1 MKLAAK
7 ITILVLLGT
16 LPLIVIAES
25 ISLQREN
32 DQMLQEMRANAS
44 HLARTISNVV
54 DQLWMLGD
62 NVRAQQILDQ
72 INELHS
78 PVRVRVVYLGVDRHH
93 PRAPLSPRVT
103 GALLSH
109 PFSDSYYDEFGQ
121 ELLCTYAL
129 LQISTEPYL
138 AAIELTE
145 PIRHIHR
152 NSWYYA
158 WHAALLIGS
167 TFLLGA
173 LIVVAIGSTWIGQP
187 LQHLIEKT
195 RRIGLGDL
203 SGPLQLHRR
212 DEFGELA
219 SAINSMCDQLRTAQE
234 KINQEAQARVAA
246 LEQLRHADRLRTV
259 GRLAAGIAHELGTPL
274 NVVSGRAGMIA
285 SGRLSEDETHKSAVT
300 IKSEADRIA
309 TIIRQLLDFA
319 RRNTP
324 QRKSADL
331 TEVVRQTLTLLT
343 PIVEKR
349 RTTLTVQGL
358 PPPLLLDVDAGQIQ
372 QVLTNLIV
380 NSSEAMPGGGTVEI
394 ALTCEHVTPPDGSE
408 CIPGQYVRIDVID
421 HGEGIPPEL
430 LDEVFEPF
438 FTTKE
443 VGEGTGLGLSIAYGI
458 VKEHGGWID
467 VRSDMGRGSCFS
479 VYLPQEATRCRDE
492 S

>member
-1 MKLAAK
+1 MSNLA
-7 ITILVLLGT
+7 ILPVGNAQPA
-16 LPLIVIAES
+16 LPCRHFPMPYQAVIWRNWGMVPMA
-25 ISLQREN
+25 R
-32 DQMLQEMRANAS
+32 
-44 HLARTISNVV
+44 LA
-54 DQLWMLGD
+54 
-62 NVRAQQILDQ
+62 QILDCSEDQ
-72 INELHS
+72 L
-78 PVRVRVVYLGVDRHH
+78 V
-93 PRAPLSPRVT
+93 
-103 GALLSH
+103 
-109 PFSDSYYDEFGQ
+109 
-121 ELLCTYAL
+121 
-129 LQISTEPYL
+129 
-138 AAIELTE
+138 
-145 PIRHIHR
+145 
-152 NSWYYA
+152 
-158 WHAALLIGS
+158 HAA
-167 TFLLGA
+167 GA
-173 LIVVAIGSTWIGQP
+173 MGLQPQDDLCDTWCQRGYQ
-187 LQHLIEKT
+187 
-195 RRIGLGDL
+195 
-203 SGPLQLHRR
+203 
-212 DEFGELA
+212 
-219 SAINSMCDQLRTAQE
+219 
-234 KINQEAQARVAA
+234 
-246 LEQLRHADRLRTV
+246 
-259 GRLAAGIAHELGTPL
+259 
-274 NVVSGRAGMIA
+274 
-285 SGRLSEDETHKSAVT
+285 
-300 IKSEADRIA
+300 